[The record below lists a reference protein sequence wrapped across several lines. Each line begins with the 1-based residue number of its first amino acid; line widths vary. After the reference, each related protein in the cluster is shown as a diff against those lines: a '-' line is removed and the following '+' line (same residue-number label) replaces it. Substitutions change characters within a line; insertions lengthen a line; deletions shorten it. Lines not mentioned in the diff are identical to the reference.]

1 MTRHDVANFGAEPP
15 HYRTQ
20 WNGHRERPAGFG
32 RAGQEFERSR
42 GGNQMRDMMR
52 VGVRAAAAF
61 VAVLALAAGAAATQE
76 LSEKSVKAFMDYAWS
91 LTPHKF
97 TKPDGRSIEIDKKDR
112 SKVDVPIEIAREV
125 IMAGRLTAHAQM
137 CELLEDQVNNYRS
150 LMKREDEKKKWTEQQ
165 MIYINQ
171 LHLTTVMLL
180 TGKIKLVEQQDGGKE
195 VVLEESRSN
204 EAKTCTDEQRKKVKE
219 LISAYVKSG
228 PPLTTAS
235 SSPGAALPPATPA
248 SAPVPH
254 Q

>member
-1 MTRHDVANFGAEPP
+1 MRNMM
-15 HYRTQ
+15 
-20 WNGHRERPAGFG
+20 
-32 RAGQEFERSR
+32 RAGVR
-42 GGNQMRDMMR
+42 G
-52 VGVRAAAAF
+52 AATV
-61 VAVLALAAGAAATQE
+61 VAIVALAGGAAATQE

-97 TKPDGRSIEIDKKDR
+97 TRPDGRSIEIDKKDR
-112 SKVDVPIEIAREV
+112 SKVEVPIEIAREV

-195 VVLEESRSN
+195 VVLEESKSSN
-204 EAKTCTDEQRKKVKE
+204 EGKTCTDEQRKKVKE
-219 LISAYVKSG
+219 LIAVYVQSG
-228 PPLTTAS
+228 PPLTTVN
-235 SSPGAALPPATPA
+235 SSPGAPLPSATPA
-248 SAPVPH
+248 SVPAQKH
-254 Q
+254 